1 MSSNQRKKVLNMQK
15 NKMNSEIKYNLFR
28 LFQKQKIK
36 KNPYKKLLIK

>member
-15 NKMNSEIKYNLFR
+15 NKMNSEIKYSLFR
-28 LFQKQKIK
+28 LFPKQKIK